1 MRRLRALLT
10 QGPLWRRFVV
20 GFGLVITVGPLVLTL
35 LYRVLPVPVTPLMLI
50 RLAEGYGLEHDWV
63 SYDEIAPI
71 MVRSVIAAE
80 DAKFCGHWGFDWEAI
95 NDALDA
101 ADDGRRLRGGSTIS
115 QQTAKNV
122 FLWPGRSW
130 LRKGLEAGFTVL
142 IETVWGKRRIV
153 EIYLNSVE
161 FGPGVYG
168 VEAAARHHFGTSA
181 AKLSPRQAALLAA
194 VLPNPIRFSASK
206 PSGYVGRYASRIE
219 GRARDIGK
227 GMYPP
232 CD

>member
-1 MRRLRALLT
+1 MGRLRAFLTRGPWWRRLLT
-10 QGPLWRRFVV
+10 AAGLLFVALPLFMV
-20 GFGLVITVGPLVLTL
+20 LV
-35 LYRVLPVPVTPLMLI
+35 YRIVPVPLTPLMLI
-50 RLAEGYGLEHDWV
+50 RLVEGQGLSHDWV
-63 SYDEIAPI
+63 SYDEIAPV
-71 MVRSVIAAE
+71 MARSVVAAE
-80 DAKFCGHWGFDWEAI
+80 DGKFCDHFGFDWDAI

-101 ADDGRRLRGGSTIS
+101 ADEGRRLRGGSTIS

-130 LRKGLEAGFTVL
+130 TRKGLEAGFTVL
-142 IETVWGKRRIV
+142 IETIWGKRRILEV
-153 EIYLNSVE
+153 YLNSVE

-181 AKLSPRQAALLAA
+181 AALSARQAALLAA
-194 VLPNPIRFSASK
+194 VLPNPLRFSASK
-206 PSGYVGRYASRIE
+206 PSAYVNRYAARIE
-219 GRARDIGK
+219 GRARGIAK

>member
-1 MRRLRALLT
+1 MRRLRALLLR
-10 QGPLWRRFVV
+10 GPLWRRLLA
-20 GFGLVITVGPLVLTL
+20 GFALALVAGPLLLLL
-35 LYRVLPVPVTPLMLI
+35 LYRVVPVPLTPLMLI
-50 RLAEGYGLEHDWV
+50 RLVEGYGIEHDWV

-71 MVRSVIAAE
+71 MVRSVVAAE
-80 DAKFCGHWGFDWEAI
+80 DGKFCSHWGFDWGAI
-95 NDALDA
+95 TEALDDA
-101 ADDGRRLRGGSTIS
+101 EDGGRLRGGSTIS

-130 LRKGLEAGFTVL
+130 LRKGLEAGFTVA
-142 IETVWGKRRIV
+142 IEMVWGKRRIV
-153 EIYLNSVE
+153 EVYLNSVE

-168 VEAAARHHFGTSA
+168 VEAAARHHFGIGA
-181 AKLSPRQAALLAA
+181 AQLSGRQAALLAA

-206 PSGYVGRYASRIE
+206 PSAYVNRYASRIE
-219 GRARDIGK
+219 GRARAIGK